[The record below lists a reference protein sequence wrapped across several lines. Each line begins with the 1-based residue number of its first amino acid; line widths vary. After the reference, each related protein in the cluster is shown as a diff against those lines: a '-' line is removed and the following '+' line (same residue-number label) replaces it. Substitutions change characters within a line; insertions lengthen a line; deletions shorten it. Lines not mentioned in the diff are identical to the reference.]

1 MAIDWNIA
9 VQIAAPIIAIFVG
22 AALNRFLN
30 ERPRL
35 IAYYGHVASHSFN
48 NTEVEGQKVTHI
60 NTHAVVIR
68 NNGNKTATNVRISH
82 NVLPDFKIYPV
93 TDYQVNDLA
102 SGGKEIVIPR
112 VSPKREYTI
121 SYLYFP
127 PVTYDRINSY
137 IESDTGS
144 AKVVNVRL
152 QQIFP
157 RWINFLVGS
166 SMLLGLITFIYI
178 LYEVTL
184 YAIS

>member
-1 MAIDWNIA
+1 MVIDWNIA
-9 VQIAAPIIAIFVG
+9 AQIAAPIIAIFVG
-22 AALNRFLN
+22 ALLNRFLN

-48 NTEVEGQKVTHI
+48 NTEVEGQRVTHI

-68 NNGNKTATNVRISH
+68 NTGNKTATNVRISH
-82 NVLPDFKIYPV
+82 NVLPDFKIYPD
-93 TDYQVNDLA
+93 TDFQVNNLP

-112 VSPKREYTI
+112 ISPKREYTI

-127 PVTYDRINSY
+127 PVTYNQISSF
-137 IESDTGS
+137 IESDTGV
-144 AKVVNVRL
+144 AKIVNVRL

-157 RWINFLVGS
+157 RWFNFLVGS
-166 SMLLGLITFIYI
+166 SMLLGLIAFLYI
-178 LYEVTL
+178 IYEVIQ